1 MRAGTHRIRERT
13 CQRLPT
19 WNDTQEPFRGAAGRT
34 VSGAL
39 LLGPSPSRCDSL
51 TGCSSSWLTLRL
63 VIYCVLVR
71 WVCVPSLYTIFWH
84 LSSYAL
90 HLTLQRDHPTYVVPS
105 LTLPS
110 LADHALFPHTIKAM
124 KTHIVRQSQL
134 YITKLQRMQTA
145 EEGWRAA
152 AADITAEYQS
162 CQAQMA
168 ELVVPAAP
176 RIPGQPVPEIE
187 SDRLLFSAP
196 AHAEVSIDSPLL
208 QHLALSPPHTC
219 AADYFLTPLLVC
231 RKPIAMLFL

>member
-1 MRAGTHRIRERT
+1 
-13 CQRLPT
+13 
-19 WNDTQEPFRGAAGRT
+19 
-34 VSGAL
+34 
-39 LLGPSPSRCDSL
+39 
-51 TGCSSSWLTLRL
+51 
-63 VIYCVLVR
+63 
-71 WVCVPSLYTIFWH
+71 VCVPSLYTIFWH

-90 HLTLQRDHPTYVVPS
+90 HLTLQRDHPTYVVPT

-187 SDRLLFSAP
+187 SDRMLFSAP
-196 AHAEVSIDSPLL
+196 AHAEVSIHPLCCDIRCYRHHRRRL
-208 QHLALSPPHTC
+208 NIRVRPI
-219 AADYFLTPLLVC
+219 DFLTRPRLVVTAHRC
-231 RKPIAMLFL
+231 AIVVPFL